1 MESGVWNGYRIL
13 GYILYFMV
21 RHIVFLDIYSLLIHS
36 KHMSRETCLTM
47 KYIADASAF

>member
-13 GYILYFMV
+13 GYILHGKA
-21 RHIVFLDIYSLLIHS
+21 HIVFLDTYSLLIHS